1 MMVRGKVN
9 DNTKLLILDL
19 GTSKCAIKLWLQ
31 FDYSGFV
38 KCKLFP
44 ALKVQSFISKQNKK
58 SNQDGIQS
66 SL

>member
-1 MMVRGKVN
+1 MYDTHFIAMMVRGKVN

-44 ALKVQSFISKQNKK
+44 A
-58 SNQDGIQS
+58 
-66 SL
+66 